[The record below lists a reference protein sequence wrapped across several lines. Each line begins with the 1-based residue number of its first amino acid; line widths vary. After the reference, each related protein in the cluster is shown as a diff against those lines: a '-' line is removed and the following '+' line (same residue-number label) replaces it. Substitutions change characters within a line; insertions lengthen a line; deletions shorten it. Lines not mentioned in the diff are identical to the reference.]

1 MTGCRNGEREKR
13 KEKKKKKEFD
23 VRSAHPARGTRD
35 AIVERKGKAIERFT
49 VEFDFEIEPR
59 SSLWKDWIF
68 NQCFSIKKKKSCEIC
83 RIDRYRSIILGKISE
98 IKMENFEVKRFES

>member
-1 MTGCRNGEREKR
+1 MTGCQNGEREKR

-68 NQCFSIKKKKSCEIC
+68 NQCFSIKKKKVVKFVELIV
-83 RIDRYRSIILGKISE
+83 I
-98 IKMENFEVKRFES
+98 EV